1 LFIFLSLAWVLSF
14 LWSFLAGFYKA
25 ALTLQMPLKEG
36 IGGESSSNR
45 ERVKIG

>member
-1 LFIFLSLAWVLSF
+1 ME
-14 LWSFLAGFYKA
+14 FLAGFYKA

-45 ERVKIG
+45 EGEDRVKIG